1 MIKIT
6 KQMVDAAAVVLNR
19 RLAQNQG
26 LAGVSRDM
34 LEAALVFL
42 DEGHEVRLQH
52 LEKWAHEPFDFT
64 DLIKRL
70 ETLER
75 AHPGLYQKRDNPDS
89 DYDMDRY
96 SAR

>member
-1 MIKIT
+1 MPGSY
-6 KQMVDAAAVVLNR
+6 VLVYYEVLMEEDLKTVNER
-19 RLAQNQG
+19 
-26 LAGVSRDM
+26 
-34 LEAALVFL
+34 L
-42 DEGHEVRLQH
+42 DELEERLKK
-52 LEKWAHEPFDFT
+52 LEKWTHEPFDFT